1 MLVAGTR
8 SSKHSQHV
16 PHCLSRLRLNAVEQF
31 SGAIGAELAT
41 DIERPGSGCDHALR
55 ERRVLW
61 SSSGST
67 CVVLAVLMSFTLEV
81 AADDSSDRERQHAY
95 RVGAYRRNRCMM

>member
-1 MLVAGTR
+1 MLRTGTR
-8 SSKHSQHV
+8 GSKHSQHV

-55 ERRVLW
+55 ERRVPVEFFRVHVC
-61 SSSGST
+61 GS
-67 CVVLAVLMSFTLEV
+67 CGAHEL
-81 AADDSSDRERQHAY
+81 HA
-95 RVGAYRRNRCMM
+95 RGGR